1 LGLLLSAVGLAG
13 CSGIGSLVGSSG
25 GPVIEVADSTPP
37 TNVSLTNSKPM
48 DVYVSMGGTIKRCWF
63 NPVDGIL
70 PKYVYRADVSPS
82 GSKVQISVHNKIEL
96 GRAGGMTYLIDFKQA
111 GASTVISTKNLK
123 MPPELAAKMQF
134 DIDRW
139 KRGKSDCSKEMPA
152 VAAAAPGVAAPA
164 GSAPVPATRTPPPP
178 DNPLAR

>member
-1 LGLLLSAVGLAG
+1 MLLSGAVGLAG
-13 CSGIGSLVGSSG
+13 CSGIGSFLGRG
-25 GPVIEVADSTPP
+25 GGDTAVEISEAPP
-37 TNVSLTNSKPM
+37 PATVSLARAKPM
-48 DVYVSMGGTIKRCWF
+48 DVYVAMGGTIKRCWF

-96 GRAGGMTYLIDFKQA
+96 GRAGGMTYLIDFKQS
-111 GASTVISTKNLK
+111 GPSTVITTKNLK
-123 MPPELAAKMQF
+123 MPTDLAAKMQF

-139 KRGKSDCSKEMPA
+139 KKGAADCSKEMPA
-152 VAAAAPGVAAPA
+152 ITASAPA
-164 GSAPVPATRTPPPP
+164 GAEPRPATPPPP

>member
-1 LGLLLSAVGLAG
+1 MGGGSTGHGAVELS
-13 CSGIGSLVGSSG
+13 
-25 GPVIEVADSTPP
+25 EPP
-37 TNVSLTNSKPM
+37 TTASVSLARAKPM

-111 GASTVISTKNLK
+111 GPSTAITTQNLK
-123 MPPELAAKMQF
+123 MPPDLAAKMQF

-139 KRGKSDCSKEMPA
+139 KKGATDCSKEMPA
-152 VAAAAPGVAAPA
+152 VAAAAPGSPGSTAP
-164 GSAPVPATRTPPPP
+164 TTPPVAKPAQA
-178 DNPLAR
+178 DNPLSR

>member
-1 LGLLLSAVGLAG
+1 MLSAVGVDG
-13 CSGIGSLVGSSG
+13 CSGIGSLVGRG
-25 GPVIEVADSTPP
+25 GGDAAVEVSAAPP
-37 TNVSLTNSKPM
+37 PATVSLARAKPM
-48 DVYVSMGGTIKRCWF
+48 DVYIAMGGTIKRCWF

-96 GRAGGMTYLIDFKQA
+96 GRAGGMTYLIDFKQS
-111 GASTVISTKNLK
+111 GPSTMISTKNLK

-139 KRGKSDCSKEMPA
+139 KRGATDCSKEMPA
-152 VAAAAPGVAAPA
+152 VTASAPEGSVAPKAAPKT
-164 GSAPVPATRTPPPP
+164 PATP